1 LVELSRPVE
10 LKDLT
15 RFVSVIDPQ
24 LSPDSAKIAFVV
36 IKPDEKRDNYD
47 STIWVVDRISGEPQ
61 MYFGGGSD
69 LWPRWSPDG
78 KHLLFLS
85 KRTLKEG
92 EKGSELWLA
101 STSAGE
107 PRRVLRL
114 AGGIEAPSWMPDGN
128 RIVFLSAVG
137 EEDDGVKVV
146 RRIPLWSNG
155 AGFTYH
161 ARKHLHIVNVN
172 SGSARQLTTGEM
184 NVVYSSP
191 SNAGNRVAYVAAIND
206 LNPMITDLFVTDVET
221 GDSLKLT
228 DSNMAIGP
236 VCWSP
241 NDKHLAFRAHNLRR
255 GFATHATIWLVPVEG
270 GKPADLT
277 GKLDR
282 GTARS
287 VYYDLRGPYTYLLAP
302 APAWSQ
308 DHIYFTVSNAGRY
321 NLHRVNLTISRIEP
335 VVTGDFLIDDFSV
348 RKDVVAYLKVTE
360 IAPAEVW
367 VKDEQGDRKIT
378 NLNDELLSEL
388 NLSTPEHFEYQASDG
403 EKIDGW
409 VMRPLNAKGEKLP
422 AILDVHG
429 GPKSVFGYSFMFEHH
444 FFTSKGF
451 AVIYLNPRGSDGY
464 SEEFADI
471 RAAYGERD
479 FKDII
484 EGLDHVLS
492 RFQFV
497 DPDQIGVT
505 GLSYGGFMTNW
516 IVTHTDRFKAAVSQN
531 GISDWIA
538 MFGTTDIGFYFS
550 PDQIGKEPW
559 SNLQAYVDKSPLTY
573 GRCSSIVL
581 RISDAGL
588 ISQ

>member
-1 LVELSRPVE
+1 
-10 LKDLT
+10 
-15 RFVSVIDPQ
+15 
-24 LSPDSAKIAFVV
+24 
-36 IKPDEKRDNYD
+36 
-47 STIWVVDRISGEPQ
+47 
-61 MYFGGGSD
+61 
-69 LWPRWSPDG
+69 
-78 KHLLFLS
+78 
-85 KRTLKEG
+85 
-92 EKGSELWLA
+92 
-101 STSAGE
+101 
-107 PRRVLRL
+107 
-114 AGGIEAPSWMPDGN
+114 MPDGN

-184 NVVYSSP
+184 NVVYASP
-191 SNAGNRVAYVAAIND
+191 PNAGNRVAYVAAIND

-255 GFATHATIWLVPVEG
+255 GFATHATIWLMPIEG
-270 GKPADLT
+270 GNPADLT

-287 VYYDLRGPYTYLLAP
+287 VYYDMRGPYTYLLAP
-302 APAWSQ
+302 APVWSQ

-321 NLHRVNLTISRIEP
+321 NLHRVNPTVGRIEP
-335 VVTGDFLIDDFSV
+335 VVMGDFLIDDFSV
-348 RKDVVAYLKVTE
+348 RKGVVAYLKVRE

-378 NLNDELLSEL
+378 NLSDELLSEL

-409 VMRPLNAKGEKLP
+409 VMRPPNAKGEKLP

-471 RAAYGERD
+471 RGAYGERD
-479 FKDII
+479 FKDIM

-492 RFQFV
+492 RFPFI
-497 DPDQIGVT
+497 DPERVGVT

-573 GRCSSIVL
+573 APRVTTPTMFVHSAEDFRCWIDQSITFFTALKYLGREAELVL
-581 RISDAGL
+581 FEKGEHTFRSTAKPSFRMKRL
-588 ISQ
+588 EHMARWFKTHLAAER